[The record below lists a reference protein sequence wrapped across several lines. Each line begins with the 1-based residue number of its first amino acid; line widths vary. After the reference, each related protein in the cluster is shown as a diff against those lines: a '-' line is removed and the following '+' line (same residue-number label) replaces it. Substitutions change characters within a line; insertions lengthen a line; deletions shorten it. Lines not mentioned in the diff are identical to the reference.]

1 MKNNYLDFKKFL
13 KKKFLKYLSHFGKM
27 STMLFFKQAKKDK
40 NYKLL
45 KIQLYPESQNKK
57 LSTSCLFEIFLKKN
71 IEIKKK
77 KIKKI
82 ERIQNLKG
90 KFSIIKKKRM
100 VDFFV
105 FYFHFL
111 KNIRS
116 IFYLDSK
123 IVDYFKHIF
132 KNEIKILYKKTKKIF
147 FVFPNFQFKII
158 L

>member
-1 MKNNYLDFKKFL
+1 
-13 KKKFLKYLSHFGKM
+13 
-27 STMLFFKQAKKDK
+27 MLFFKQAKKDK

-45 KIQLYPESQNKK
+45 KIQLYPESQHKNKK
-57 LSTSCLFEIFLKKN
+57 LSTSCLFEIFLEKN

-123 IVDYFKHIF
+123 IVDYLKHIF

-158 L
+158 H